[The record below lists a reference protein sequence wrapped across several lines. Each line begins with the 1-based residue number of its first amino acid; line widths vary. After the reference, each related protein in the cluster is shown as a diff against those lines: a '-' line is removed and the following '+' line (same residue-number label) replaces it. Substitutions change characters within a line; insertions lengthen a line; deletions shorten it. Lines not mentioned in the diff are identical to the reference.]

1 MHFNRRKVEEAMQRY
16 LDLKKSSK
24 LHWVIRKK
32 LKLFVFSPTLPASVC
47 YLVINFSSSRS
58 GKRLWAQR
66 AAQIPPKMQIS
77 TLARSSQPALC
88 LSAHQPLYEFALRVT
103 FHLIWNI
110 NTGLE
115 DSGEA
120 GVD

>member
-1 MHFNRRKVEEAMQRY
+1 MQRC
-16 LDLKKSSK
+16 LDLKNLPNFTGLSE
-24 LHWVIRKK
+24 KK
-32 LKLFVFSPTLPASVC
+32 LKLFVFSPALPASVC

-58 GKRLWAQR
+58 EKRLWAQR